1 MRSSTV
7 LAILGA
13 TVAIASP
20 LNHQGL
26 HHKKAYVTDIVTDI
40 VYVTVTAGEP
50 LPTTV
55 PDITPDTTIVVKH
68 TVFAHHKP
76 KSSAPPKP
84 TTTPPPPP
92 PPVPTPAAVPEPQPT
107 PVAPAPEPVVEAP
120 APVVQ
125 SVPDVKVAATP
136 VASDAKPTDYQSS
149 ALFHHNKH
157 RANHTA
163 DALVWDTTLAGYA
176 DKIAKSCVF
185 AHDMTQGGGGYGQN
199 LAAYG
204 TTADMGSIDL
214 STVVG
219 DAITNQ
225 WYYGEAANMPYGQNS
240 PAVSGVPEYLHFSQ
254 VLWKSTTKVGCATV
268 QCGAGTIFSYHSLY
282 TVCNYAKTG
291 NVLGSFASEVTE
303 PIGLPGI
310 TANIS

>member
-20 LNHQGL
+20 VKHQAM
-26 HHKKAYVTDIVTDI
+26 HKKAYVTDIVTDI
-40 VYVTVTAGEP
+40 VYVTVTAGQP
-50 LPTTV
+50 LPTV
-55 PDITPDTTIVVKH
+55 APDTTVVVKH

-76 KSSAPPKP
+76 KSSAAPKP
-84 TTTPPPPP
+84 STTAPPPPP
-92 PPVPTPAAVPEPQPT
+92 PAPTTTVIPVPQPEPT
-107 PVAPAPEPVVEAP
+107 TVAPAPEPTTQAP
-120 APVVQ
+120 APVVETTPVVQ
-125 SVPDVKVAATP
+125 VAATQ
-136 VASDAKPTDYQSS
+136 AATDAQPTDYQSA

-163 DALVWDTTLAGYA
+163 DGLVWDATLAGYA
-176 DKIAKSCVF
+176 QTIAKGCVF

-204 TTADMGSIDL
+204 TTADMDSLDL

-219 DAITNQ
+219 DAVTNQ
-225 WYYGEAANMPYGQNS
+225 WYYGEAANMPYGQDS
-240 PAVSGVPEYLHFSQ
+240 PATSGVPEYLHFSQ

-268 QCGAGTIFSYHSLY
+268 QCGAGTIFSYNSLY

-291 NVLGSFASEVTE
+291 NVLGSFASEVTK
-303 PIGLPGI
+303 PIGLAGI

>member
-7 LAILGA
+7 LALFGA
-13 TVAIASP
+13 TVAVASP
-20 LNHQGL
+20 VHQAM
-26 HHKKAYVTDIVTDI
+26 HKKAYVTDIVTDI
-40 VYVTVTAGEP
+40 VYVTVTAGD
-50 LPTTV
+50 LPSTSV
-55 PDITPDTTIVVKH
+55 PDTTVVVKH
-68 TVFAHHKP
+68 TVYAHHKP
-76 KSSAPPKP
+76 KTTAASTS
-84 TTTPPPPP
+84 TTPPPPP
-92 PPVPTPAAVPEPQPT
+92 APTTTLIPT
-107 PVAPAPEPVVEAP
+107 YEPVAPAPEPTTYAP
-120 APVVQ
+120 APVVETT
-125 SVPDVKVAATP
+125 PPAVKVEAATS
-136 VASDAKPTDYQSS
+136 VAAAPAAAQPTDYQST
-149 ALFHHNKH
+149 ALYHHDQH

-163 DALVWDTTLAGYA
+163 GKLTWDTTLAGYA
-176 DKIAKSCVF
+176 QTIAQSCVF

-214 STVVG
+214 ASVVA

-225 WYYGEAANMPYGQNS
+225 WYYGEAANMPYGQDN

-282 TVCNYAKTG
+282 TVCNYAETG